1 MAKKTNYHHGDLKN
15 ALLDAA
21 LALLE
26 ETGPDSLSL
35 RAVAN
40 RVGVSHAAPEHHFP
54 TRKHLLTALATV
66 GFIRFEA
73 AMRKGR
79 QKSLTDDADQMRG
92 AMHGY
97 LEYAAANPGLF
108 RLMFTNSMLNWDNED
123 LKTAA
128 SASYQQLAEIS
139 APAAAQMGLSS
150 PEDIRKIEMLVW
162 SYAHGYAHLFIDHKI
177 PGEPASCDLAMPQ
190 IFDLTKIIFR

>member
-26 ETGPDSLSL
+26 ETGLDSLSL

-79 QKSLTDDADQMRG
+79 KNSSADNADQMRG

-97 LEYAAANPGLF
+97 LEYAAENPGLF
-108 RLMFTNSMLNWDNED
+108 RLMFTNSMLNWDNPD

-139 APAAAQMGLSS
+139 APAAAHMGLTS
-150 PEDIRKIEMLVW
+150 PDDIRRIEMLVW
-162 SYAHGYAHLFIDHKI
+162 SYAHGFAHLYIDHKI
-177 PGEPASCDLAMPQ
+177 PGEPVNCDLAMPQ

>member
-79 QKSLTDDADQMRG
+79 QKSLSDDADQMRG

-97 LEYAAANPGLF
+97 LEYAAGKPWSFPSDVYKFDAKLGQ
-108 RLMFTNSMLNWDNED
+108 R
-123 LKTAA
+123 
-128 SASYQQLAEIS
+128 
-139 APAAAQMGLSS
+139 G
-150 PEDIRKIEMLVW
+150 PEDGRQRQLPTTGGNQRSSRCPDGPVVTGRHPQDRNAGLVLCPW
-162 SYAHGYAHLFIDHKI
+162 RC
-177 PGEPASCDLAMPQ
+177 ASLH
-190 IFDLTKIIFR
+190 